1 MFKHFPTLL
10 LREWMQ
16 HKRGWI
22 IAALLPGLLFMAML
36 PIGDVQGM
44 PHGQPELLTLATL
57 LIAGIA
63 TWGICL
69 MVAVF
74 QLPGL
79 ARRDVQD
86 RSIEFWLSL
95 PGGHAESLLATL
107 VAHAWLAPL
116 AGLAVG
122 TLLGFPIVVLLVGLK
137 VSWVALADVA
147 WGQVLAAL
155 PPLWLRAAFGTL
167 LTLVWMA
174 PMVLVLMAASAWLKR
189 IGVPLVL
196 GGGGAALL
204 IMHKV
209 YGIEWPSDQ
218 MVAWSAQLNKSVVT
232 EPNGLSGAMS
242 GYASPWVWAG
252 QDALAGL
259 SGLVSLQALGWA
271 VIAGGAFWLLMLK
284 RSRIA

>member
-1 MFKHFPTLL
+1 MFKHLPTLL

-22 IAALLPGLLFMAML
+22 IAALAPALLFMAML
-36 PIGDVQGM
+36 PIGEVHGM
-44 PHGQPELLTLATL
+44 PEGHPELLTLATL
-57 LIAGIA
+57 LLAGIA

-69 MVAVF
+69 LVALF

-95 PGGHAESLLATL
+95 PGGHGESLLATL
-107 VAHAWLAPL
+107 LAHGWLAPL
-116 AGLAVG
+116 AGLVVG
-122 TLLGFPIVVLLVGLK
+122 SLLGFPIVVLLVGLK
-137 VSWVALADVA
+137 VSWGALGDVA

-155 PPLWLRAAFGTL
+155 PPLWLRAALGTL
-167 LTLVWMA
+167 LTFVWLA

-196 GGGGAALL
+196 GGGGVAVL
-204 IMHKV
+204 IAHKV
-209 YGIEWPSDQ
+209 YGIDWPVDQ
-218 MVAWSAQLNKSVVT
+218 LAAWQAQINKAVVST
-232 EPNGLSGAMS
+232 PNALSEALGAGGS
-242 GYASPWVWAG
+242 FWAWAG
-252 QDALAGL
+252 QDALQGVSTLL
-259 SGLVSLQALGWA
+259 SVQALGWA
-271 VIAGGAFWLLMLK
+271 VIAAGAFWLLVVK

>member
-1 MFKHFPTLL
+1 MFKHLPTLL

-16 HKRGWI
+16 HKRGWL

-44 PHGQPELLTLATL
+44 PQGQPELLTLATL
-57 LIAGIA
+57 LLAGIV

-69 MVAVF
+69 LVAVF

-95 PGGHAESLLATL
+95 PGGHGESLLATL
-107 VAHAWLAPL
+107 LAHGWLAPL

-137 VSWVALADVA
+137 VSWGALGDVA
-147 WGQVLAAL
+147 WSQVLAVL
-155 PPLWLRAAFGTL
+155 PPLWLRAALGTL

-174 PMVLVLMAASAWLKR
+174 PLVLVLMAASAWLKR

-196 GGGGAALL
+196 GGGGVAML
-204 IMHKV
+204 IMNKV
-209 YGIEWPSDQ
+209 YGIEWPSEQ
-218 MVAWSAQLNKSVVT
+218 MAAWTAQLNKSMVT
-232 EPNGLSGAMS
+232 EPNGLSGAMG

-259 SGLVSLQALGWA
+259 SSLVSLQALGWA
-271 VIAGGAFWLLMLK
+271 AIAGVAFWLLVLK

>member
-1 MFKHFPTLL
+1 MFKHLPTLL

-16 HKRGWI
+16 HKRGWL
-22 IAALLPGLLFMAML
+22 IAMLAPALLFMAML

-44 PHGQPELLTLATL
+44 PQGQPELLTLATL
-57 LIAGIA
+57 LLAGIV

-95 PGGHAESLLATL
+95 PGGHGESLLATL
-107 VAHAWLAPL
+107 LAHGWLAPL

-137 VSWVALADVA
+137 VSWGALGDVA
-147 WGQVLAAL
+147 WSQVLAVL
-155 PPLWLRAAFGTL
+155 PPLWLRAALGTL

-174 PMVLVLMAASAWLKR
+174 PLVLVLMAASAWLKR

-196 GGGGAALL
+196 GGGGVAML
-204 IMHKV
+204 IMNKV
-209 YGIEWPSDQ
+209 YGIEWPSEQ
-218 MVAWSAQLNKSVVT
+218 MAAWTAQLNKSMVT
-232 EPNGLSGAMS
+232 EPNGLSGAMG

-259 SGLVSLQALGWA
+259 SSLVSLQALGWA
-271 VIAGGAFWLLMLK
+271 AIAGVAFWLLVLK

>member
-1 MFKHFPTLL
+1 MFKHLPTLL

-16 HKRGWI
+16 HKRGWL
-22 IAALLPGLLFMAML
+22 IAMLAPALLFMAML

-44 PHGQPELLTLATL
+44 PQGQPELLTLATL
-57 LIAGIA
+57 LLAGIV

-69 MVAVF
+69 LVAVF

-95 PGGHAESLLATL
+95 PGGHGESLLATL
-107 VAHAWLAPL
+107 LAHGWLAPL

-137 VSWVALADVA
+137 VSWGALGDVA
-147 WGQVLAAL
+147 WSQVLAVL
-155 PPLWLRAAFGTL
+155 PPLWLRAALGTL

-174 PMVLVLMAASAWLKR
+174 PLVLVLMAASAWLKR

-196 GGGGAALL
+196 GGGGVAML
-204 IMHKV
+204 IMNKV
-209 YGIEWPSDQ
+209 YGIEWPSEQ
-218 MVAWSAQLNKSVVT
+218 MAAWTAQLNKSMVT
-232 EPNGLSGAMS
+232 EPNGLSGAMG

-259 SGLVSLQALGWA
+259 SSLVSLQALGWA
-271 VIAGGAFWLLMLK
+271 AIAGVAFWLLVLK